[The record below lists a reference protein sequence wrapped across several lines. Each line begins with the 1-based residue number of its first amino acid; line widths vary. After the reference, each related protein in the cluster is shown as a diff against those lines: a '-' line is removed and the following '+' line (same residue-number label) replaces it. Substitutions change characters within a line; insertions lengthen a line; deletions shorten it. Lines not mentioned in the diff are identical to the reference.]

1 MGLCPAIRSDQEP
14 ATTRDPTARRGP
26 RDLSPL
32 GSRSRNPRSPMD
44 PSLQANT
51 ERRRNVLSTVFLGR
65 ELLRNQ
71 RLILTYDELV
81 NSLEWLARLLEK
93 QGSLA

>member
-1 MGLCPAIRSDQEP
+1 MVAVLATFFLWVVGL
-14 ATTRDPTARRGP
+14 ATRARQWTRHF
-26 RDLSPL
+26 
-32 GSRSRNPRSPMD
+32 
-44 PSLQANT
+44 QANT

-81 NSLEWLARLLEK
+81 NSLEWLARLLQE